1 MASSTDVPL
10 TVSGVH
16 HHYRGQKTLN
26 GIDLTLQAGEVFAL
40 LGPNGAGKTTL
51 IRTIAGRLA
60 PSQGRVAVLG
70 KDPCREEKARGAIGL
85 VPQHLALYDNLTA
98 RENLEVFGQLFGL
111 SGREAKARA
120 GDLLGLTE
128 LRDRAGVRVG
138 RLSGGMRRRLNIA
151 AAVMHRPAL
160 LLLDEPSVGV
170 DVKALEG
177 VVVLIRRLREEGY
190 AILMAT
196 HDMVLAEA
204 VCDRVG
210 ILKAGTMI
218 AEGTLGALKT
228 QHFGHSRIVEARF
241 ATPVEAASTR
251 GLEQLGLAPLPDNS
265 LHWQGLSETSEDILN
280 RLTMLQEVPP
290 VSAVSVR
297 DPALGDVYRHVTDEP
312 AAEQATAKA
321 IA

>member
-1 MASSTDVPL
+1 MASTTDLPL

-60 PSQGRVAVLG
+60 PSQGSVSVLG
-70 KDPCREEKARGAIGL
+70 NDPCREQKARGHIGL

-111 SGREAKARA
+111 SGSEAKTRA
-120 GDLLGLTE
+120 DDLLDLTE
-128 LRDRAGVRVG
+128 LRDKAGARVG

-177 VVVLIRRLREEGY
+177 VVALIRRLREEGY
-190 AILMAT
+190 AILMPT
-196 HDMVLAEA
+196 HDMALAEA

-218 AEGTLGALKT
+218 TAGSLGVLKA
-228 QHFGHSRIVEARF
+228 QHFGRSRIVEARF
-241 ATPVEAASTR
+241 AAPIETGSAGA
-251 GLEQLGLAPLPDNS
+251 LEQLGLAPVPED
-265 LHWQGLSETSEDILN
+265 HGRWQGLSEASEDILN
-280 RLTMLQEVPP
+280 RLMMLQEVPP

-297 DPALGDVYRHVTDEP
+297 EPGLADVYRHVTHEP
-312 AAEQATAKA
+312 VSEKA